1 MNGLT
6 KFPARPVDGYRSFV
20 DTRPPLE
27 RSRFEKLAAS
37 GERPDVMVICCCDS
51 RVSLEAIFDAH
62 PGGFFV
68 VHNGPAAKENAGRD
82 ARTIF
87 DGPAQLVLSASKAPC
102 Q

>member
-37 GERPDVMVICCCDS
+37 GQRPDVMVICCCDS
-51 RVSLEAIFDAH
+51 RVSPEAIFDAH
-62 PGGFFV
+62 PGEFFV
-68 VHNGPAAKENAGRD
+68 VRNGPAAKANAGRD
-82 ARTIF
+82 A
-87 DGPAQLVLSASKAPC
+87 
-102 Q
+102 